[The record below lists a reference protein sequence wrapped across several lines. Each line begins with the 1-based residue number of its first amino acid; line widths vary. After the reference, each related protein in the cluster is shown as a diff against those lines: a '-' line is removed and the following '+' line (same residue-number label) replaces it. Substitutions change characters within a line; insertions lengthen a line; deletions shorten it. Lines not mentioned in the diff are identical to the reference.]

1 MDSVKDMLL
10 LLISS
15 SIVSNIVLS
24 QFMGLCPFL
33 GVSRKIKTAGGMGTA
48 GFFVF

>member
-15 SIVSNIVLS
+15 SIVSGCDLQIYL
-24 QFMGLCPFL
+24 
-33 GVSRKIKTAGGMGTA
+33 TAVTH
-48 GFFVF
+48 

>member
-15 SIVSNIVLS
+15 SIVSNIVLI

-33 GVSRKIKTAGGMGTA
+33 GVSRGCDLQIYLTAVTH
-48 GFFVF
+48 

>member
-24 QFMGLCPFL
+24 QFMGLSTFI
-33 GVSRKIKTAGGMGTA
+33 GVSRKIKTAGGM
-48 GFFVF
+48 

>member
-24 QFMGLCPFL
+24 QFMGLCPFWEYP
-33 GVSRKIKTAGGMGTA
+33 VRSRLQAVWEPRL
-48 GFFVF
+48 FSS